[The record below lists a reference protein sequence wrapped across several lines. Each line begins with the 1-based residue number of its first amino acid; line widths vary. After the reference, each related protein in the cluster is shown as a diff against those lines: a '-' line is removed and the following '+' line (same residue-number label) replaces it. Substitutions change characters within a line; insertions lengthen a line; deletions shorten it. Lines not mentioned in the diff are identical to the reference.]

1 MPAASVLDTREV
13 MLDSRMSSSTGAG
26 RGGLSGCA
34 ALLTALLARAA
45 LAETSASI
53 ASYDVPPE
61 CPTQA
66 AWLDALQARLS
77 PLLRTHAMIE
87 TLAVHIS
94 GNGGDGYSGE
104 LSSRG
109 AVTLSSPRHLQGSTC
124 VEVSDALSFVAALE
138 LERVAVEQ
146 TSADAARPGS
156 ALPLGGRAAEDT
168 AIDAGATAPSDDAE
182 RLWRYGVSGLLL
194 LQPGLTPGH
203 ALGLGGALRVDGS
216 LPGWQP
222 SLLVGVY
229 STGTA
234 ESPLAGG
241 GRVRFQHWST
251 HTVACPWRFPSTG
264 PFGARPCLEFDAGLS
279 RGDGVDVAGAARHSA
294 PWLSAGT
301 QLRAEIVLWKQLQLG
316 VSLAAVVPFWH
327 ANFFFRPDQQS
338 FETATLGFRAG
349 SVASVLF

>member
-1 MPAASVLDTREV
+1 M
-13 MLDSRMSSSTGAG
+13 
-26 RGGLSGCA
+26 RGGLGGCA

-45 LAETSASI
+45 LAETSPSI

-66 AWLDALQARLS
+66 AWLDALQARLP

-94 GNGGDGYSGE
+94 GNSFEGYSGE
-104 LSSRG
+104 LSSRR
-109 AVTLSSPRHLQGSTC
+109 AVTLSSPRNLQGSSC
-124 VEVSDALSFVAALE
+124 AEVSDALSFVAALG
-138 LERVAVEQ
+138 LERVAAEQ
-146 TSADAARPGS
+146 TSADAAQPGS
-156 ALPLGGRAAEDT
+156 TPPFSARPTEDT
-168 AIDAGATAPSDDAE
+168 SIDAAPTATSDDAE
-182 RLWRYGVSGLLL
+182 RSWRLGVAGLLL

-222 SLLVGVY
+222 SFLLGFY

-234 ESPLAGG
+234 ESRLPEG
-241 GRVRFQHWST
+241 GRVRFEHWSS
-251 HTVACPWRFPSTG
+251 HAVACPWRFPSTG
-264 PFGARPCLEFDAGLS
+264 MFGARPCLELDAGLS

-301 QLRAEIVLWKQLQLG
+301 QLRAEIVLWRQLQLG
-316 VSLAAVVPFWH
+316 VSLAAVVPLWH
-327 ANFFFRPDQQS
+327 ARFFFLPDQSS
-338 FETATLGFRAG
+338 FETATVGFRAG